1 MRIDSASIGMDSV
14 RSYHASKTSVR
25 RFEIT
30 DYQAG
35 LTDVSTKGQKTP
47 NGEDTTQNTEEQE
60 NTAENTT
67 MTAKDWQSRFLV
79 SSARWDM
86 RSSASEQTL
95 STIREYTVRYIFDL
109 LFPSRNSTLR
119 DWMQEN
125 GWSSGNQTGNSWN
138 TGNSVNNTQT
148 NSGSTQGTATPAS
161 DVFNLVTS
169 RVKILNYVSE
179 TWNIEQEDTSFST
192 VGSVRTKDGR
202 EINFNVN
209 VNMSRRCEEY
219 YKEQLNVAEFTLHDP
234 LVINLDTDVAEVS
247 DQTFYFDLDADGK
260 EEEISVLNGSGYLA
274 LDKNGDGTINDGSEL
289 FGTRNGDGFADLALY
304 DEDGYGWIDE
314 NDSIWSKLKIW
325 CKDENG
331 NDVLYKLSDKG
342 VGAICLQNV
351 STDFTLQGDRKAQDG
366 TTNANAT
373 NAVVR
378 KTGIFL
384 YENGNVGTVQHV
396 DMAAYAAQA

>member
-1 MRIDSASIGMDSV
+1 MDSA
-14 RSYHASKTSVR
+14 RSYHTSKTSVR

-47 NGEDTTQNTEEQE
+47 EGEDTAQNTGEQE
-60 NTAENTT
+60 NTAENTA

-79 SSARWDM
+79 SSARWNM

-109 LFPSRNSTLR
+109 LFPSRNSTLH

-125 GWSSGNQTGNSWN
+125 GWSGGNQTGNSGN

-192 VGSVRTKDGR
+192 VGTVRTKDGR

-219 YKEQLNVAEFTLHDP
+219 YREELNVAQFALYDP
-234 LVINLDTDVAEVS
+234 LVINLDTDATELS
-247 DQTFYFDLDADGK
+247 DQTFYFDLDADGE
-260 EEEISVLNGSGYLA
+260 EEEISMLKGSGYLA
-274 LDKNGDGTINDGSEL
+274 LDKNGDGIINDGSEL
-289 FGTRNGDGFADLALY
+289 FGTGNGDGFADLARY
-304 DEDGYGWIDE
+304 DEDGNGWIDE

-325 CKDENG
+325 CKDEKG

-351 STDFTLQGDRKAQDG
+351 STDFTLQGDRTARDG
-366 TTNANAT
+366 ATEANAT
-373 NAVVR
+373 NGAIR

-396 DMAAYAAQA
+396 DMAAYAQKA

>member
-1 MRIDSASIGMDSV
+1 MRIDSASIGMDSA
-14 RSYHASKTSVR
+14 RSYHTSKTSVR

-30 DYQAG
+30 DYQTG

-47 NGEDTTQNTEEQE
+47 EGEDTAQNTGEQE
-60 NTAENTT
+60 NTAENTA

-79 SSARWDM
+79 SSARWNM

-125 GWSSGNQTGNSWN
+125 GWNA
-138 TGNSVNNTQT
+138 GNSVDNART
-148 NSGSTQGTATPAS
+148 NSGSTQGTAAPAS
-161 DVFNLVTS
+161 DTVYPVAA
-169 RVKILNYVSE
+169 RMKVLNYVGE
-179 TWNIEQEDTSFST
+179 TYSVEQEDTSFST
-192 VGSVRTKDGR
+192 VGTVRTKDGR

-219 YKEQLNVAEFTLHDP
+219 YREELNVAQFALYDP
-234 LVINLDTDVAEVS
+234 LVINLDTDVTELS
-247 DQTFYFDLDADGK
+247 DQTFYFDLDADGE
-260 EEEISVLNGSGYLA
+260 EEEISMLKGSGYLA
-274 LDKNGDGTINDGSEL
+274 LDKNGDGVINDGSEL
-289 FGTRNGDGFADLALY
+289 FGTKNGDGFADLARY
-304 DEDGYGWIDE
+304 DEDGNGWIDE

-331 NDVLYKLSDKG
+331 NDVLYKLSDQG
-342 VGAICLQNV
+342 VGAICLENV
-351 STDFTLQGDRKAQDG
+351 STDFTMQGDRKAQDG
-366 TTNANAT
+366 TMNANAT
-373 NAVVR
+373 NAVIR

-384 YENGNVGTVQHV
+384 YENGNIGTVQHV
-396 DMAAYAAQA
+396 DMAAYAAKA

>member
-1 MRIDSASIGMDSV
+1 MRIDSASIGMDSA

-25 RFEIT
+25 RFEIM

-47 NGEDTTQNTEEQE
+47 DGEDTTQNTEGQE
-60 NTAENTT
+60 NSAENTT
-67 MTAKDWQSRFLV
+67 LTAKDWQSRFLV
-79 SSARWDM
+79 SSARLNM

-109 LFPSRNSTLR
+109 LFPSRNSAFR

-125 GWSSGNQTGNSWN
+125 GWSSNQTGNSWN
-138 TGNSVNNTQT
+138 AGNSTDNAQT
-148 NSGSTQGTATPAS
+148 SSGSIQGTATPAS
-161 DVFNLVTS
+161 GVFNLVTA
-169 RVKILNYVSE
+169 RMKVLNYVGE
-179 TWNIEQEDTSFST
+179 TWSMEQEDTSFST
-192 VGSVRTKDGR
+192 VGTVRTKDGR

-209 VNMSRRCEEY
+209 INMSRRCEEY
-219 YKEQLNVAEFTLHDP
+219 YREELNVAQFSLCDP

-247 DQTFYFDLDADGK
+247 DQTFYFDLDADGT
-260 EEEISVLNGSGYLA
+260 EEEISMLKGSGYLA
-274 LDKNGDGTINDGSEL
+274 LDKNDDGIINDGSEL
-289 FGTRNGDGFADLALY
+289 FGTQNGDGFADLAQY
-304 DEDGYGWIDE
+304 DEDGNGWIDE

-351 STDFTLQGDRKAQDG
+351 STDFTLQGDRNGQDG

-373 NAVVR
+373 NAVIR

>member
-1 MRIDSASIGMDSV
+1 MDSA

-30 DYQAG
+30 DHQAG

-67 MTAKDWQSRFLV
+67 MTAKDWQSRLLV

-138 TGNSVNNTQT
+138 TGNSVNNTQK

-234 LVINLDTDVAEVS
+234 LVISLDTDVAEVS

-289 FGTRNGDGFADLALY
+289 FGTRNGDGFADLAQY
-304 DEDGYGWIDE
+304 DEDGNGWIDE

>member
-1 MRIDSASIGMDSV
+1 M
-14 RSYHASKTSVR
+14 
-25 RFEIT
+25 
-30 DYQAG
+30 
-35 LTDVSTKGQKTP
+35 
-47 NGEDTTQNTEEQE
+47 
-60 NTAENTT
+60 
-67 MTAKDWQSRFLV
+67 
-79 SSARWDM
+79 
-86 RSSASEQTL
+86 
-95 STIREYTVRYIFDL
+95 
-109 LFPSRNSTLR
+109 
-119 DWMQEN
+119 
-125 GWSSGNQTGNSWN
+125 
-138 TGNSVNNTQT
+138 
-148 NSGSTQGTATPAS
+148 
-161 DVFNLVTS
+161 FNLVTS

-219 YKEQLNVAEFTLHDP
+219 YKEQLSVAEFTLHDP

-289 FGTRNGDGFADLALY
+289 FGTRNGDGFTDLAQY
-304 DEDGYGWIDE
+304 DEDGNGWIDE

>member
-1 MRIDSASIGMDSV
+1 
-14 RSYHASKTSVR
+14 
-25 RFEIT
+25 
-30 DYQAG
+30 
-35 LTDVSTKGQKTP
+35 
-47 NGEDTTQNTEEQE
+47 
-60 NTAENTT
+60 
-67 MTAKDWQSRFLV
+67 
-79 SSARWDM
+79 
-86 RSSASEQTL
+86 
-95 STIREYTVRYIFDL
+95 
-109 LFPSRNSTLR
+109 
-119 DWMQEN
+119 
-125 GWSSGNQTGNSWN
+125 
-138 TGNSVNNTQT
+138 
-148 NSGSTQGTATPAS
+148 
-161 DVFNLVTS
+161 
-169 RVKILNYVSE
+169 
-179 TWNIEQEDTSFST
+179 
-192 VGSVRTKDGR
+192 
-202 EINFNVN
+202 
-209 VNMSRRCEEY
+209 MSRRCEEY

-260 EEEISVLNGSGYLA
+260 EEEISVLNG
-274 LDKNGDGTINDGSEL
+274 N
-289 FGTRNGDGFADLALY
+289 
-304 DEDGYGWIDE
+304 GWIDE

-342 VGAICLQNV
+342 VGAICLQNA

>member
-1 MRIDSASIGMDSV
+1 MRIDSASIGMDSA

-30 DYQAG
+30 DYQAA
-35 LTDVSTKGQKTP
+35 LTDVSTKEQKTP
-47 NGEDTTQNTEEQE
+47 EEGDTAQNTGEQE
-60 NTAENTT
+60 KPAENTT

-125 GWSSGNQTGNSWN
+125 GWNA
-138 TGNSVNNTQT
+138 GNSVDNART
-148 NSGSTQGTATPAS
+148 NSGSTQGTAAPAS
-161 DVFNLVTS
+161 DTVYPVAA
-169 RVKILNYVSE
+169 RMKVLNYVGE
-179 TWNIEQEDTSFST
+179 TYNVEQEDTSFST
-192 VGSVRTKDGR
+192 VGTVRTKDGR

-219 YKEQLNVAEFTLHDP
+219 YREELNVAQFALYDP
-234 LVINLDTDVAEVS
+234 LVINLNTDVTELS
-247 DQTFYFDLDADGK
+247 DQTFYFDLDADGE
-260 EEEISVLNGSGYLA
+260 EEEISMLKGSGYLA
-274 LDKNGDGTINDGSEL
+274 LDKNGDGVINDGSEL
-289 FGTRNGDGFADLALY
+289 FGTKNGDGFADLARY
-304 DEDGYGWIDE
+304 DEDGNGWIDE

-331 NDVLYKLSDKG
+331 NDVLYKLSDQG
-342 VGAICLQNV
+342 VGAICLENV
-351 STDFTLQGDRKAQDG
+351 STDFTMQGDRKAQDG
-366 TTNANAT
+366 TMNANAT
-373 NAVVR
+373 NAVIR

-396 DMAAYAAQA
+396 DMAAYAAKA

>member
-1 MRIDSASIGMDSV
+1 MDSA

-67 MTAKDWQSRFLV
+67 MTAKDWQSRLLV

-260 EEEISVLNGSGYLA
+260 EEEISVLNGSG
-274 LDKNGDGTINDGSEL
+274 
-289 FGTRNGDGFADLALY
+289 
-304 DEDGYGWIDE
+304 WIDE